1 MIFDKRL
8 GIEKSMKQNLTCGH
22 GSLLK
27 RIKLEQKNLKSCQS
41 KSIKVTCGSLSKRP
55 AVCMSSHPIKRKSN
69 SSSNKRPSCIDGVGK
84 SFSFGNNSILRL
96 IFRFMGGAVGAAAA
110 AFVACVVELFT
121 ALFKLTIAF
130 VVSLLF
136 VVLVSVCGGVVDV
149 GADEERPAAAA
160 AALAAATA
168 AFKFAVA
175 VFGVFV
181 LTTAVPDENEDNV
194 ESNDEDFILPLI
206 CLFLYLAI
214 FFTRNNIRIITG
226 QISLVNFVFM
236 VVIVVFGWCVNTESN
251 KKNLRVSFEFL
262 LFLRFYFFIRV

>member
-1 MIFDKRL
+1 
-8 GIEKSMKQNLTCGH
+8 
-22 GSLLK
+22 
-27 RIKLEQKNLKSCQS
+27 
-41 KSIKVTCGSLSKRP
+41 
-55 AVCMSSHPIKRKSN
+55 
-69 SSSNKRPSCIDGVGK
+69 
-84 SFSFGNNSILRL
+84 
-96 IFRFMGGAVGAAAA
+96 MGGAVGAAAA
-110 AFVACVVELFT
+110 AFVACVVELLT

-149 GADEERPAAAA
+149 DADEERPAAAA

-214 FFTRNNIRIITG
+214 FFHP
-226 QISLVNFVFM
+226 Q
-236 VVIVVFGWCVNTESN
+236 
-251 KKNLRVSFEFL
+251 
-262 LFLRFYFFIRV
+262 